1 MTSDKMFKPLL
12 ERLRECTCHEDYT
25 KRKMTDPSCQFHSGL
40 HEEAADEIAAL
51 QDELAVV
58 AESLIAW
65 RIIAGK
71 LARTVA
77 AYQTYS
83 PN

>member
-1 MTSDKMFKPLL
+1 MTSDRMFKPLL

-40 HEEAADEIAAL
+40 HEEAADEIDAL
-51 QDELAVV
+51 NEAMSAMADQV
-58 AESLIAW
+58 IAW
-65 RIIAGK
+65 RMLATR
-71 LARTVA
+71 LARQVA

>member
-1 MTSDKMFKPLL
+1 MTNAKMFTPLL

-25 KRKMTDPSCQFHSGL
+25 KRKMEDPSCQFHSGL
-40 HEEAADEIAAL
+40 QEEAADEIAAL
-51 QDELAVV
+51 EGALVRVANEMLAWKG
-58 AESLIAW
+58 IAH
-65 RIIAGK
+65 K
-71 LARTVA
+71 LAGTLA